1 MLFATACRAAVC
13 MHDTLNALIHTPSHV
28 QHTNTL
34 HAMCSTQTHCMPC
47 VAHTQIHCMPCVAH
61 TQIHCMPC
69 VARTHIQI
77 HCMPC
82 VARTHI
88 HIHCMPCVAHT
99 QIHCMPRAQ
108 AIFCTCMSNCSRPI
122 RSAVCFAAVCP
133 ALAESSSKVL
143 HVMMCELEAIELCD
157 KHKVAKLTRSSSG
170 TYFTPYL
177 NGTWQW

>member
-47 VAHTQIHCMPCVAH
+47 VAHTQ
-61 TQIHCMPC
+61 
-69 VARTHIQI
+69 
-77 HCMPC
+77 
-82 VARTHI
+82 
-88 HIHCMPCVAHT
+88 IHCMPCVAHT